1 MTGQIF
7 PRPPRQLMKQ
17 PTKDMLRQQ
26 LASVAEENI
35 RLRAEIERMR
45 STWWRRLINRLRNTP
60 KDGA

>member
-1 MTGQIF
+1 
-7 PRPPRQLMKQ
+7 MKQ